1 MIIGDSLVLLNIFMQ
16 SYRTIQDMKLRD
28 RWLKTNGYNPSTFFN
43 PDIEADLLRAM
54 AACKQLLNDC
64 LNLLTPEQIE
74 LIQAFNSK
82 ATQKRMYQVLNVY
95 KKIRRQLHRQ
105 S

>member
-1 MIIGDSLVLLNIFMQ
+1 MQ
-16 SYRTIQDMKLRD
+16 SYRTIRDMKLRD

-43 PDIEADLLRAM
+43 PDTEVDLVRAI
-54 AACKQLLNDC
+54 AASKQLLNDC
-64 LNLLTPEQIE
+64 VDLLATEEIE

-82 ATQKRMYQVLNVY
+82 ATQKRIYQVLNLY
-95 KKIRRQLHRQ
+95 KKMRRQLHRQ